1 MSSGNIVQVIGA
13 VVDVEFP
20 QDQLPKVYD
29 ALRIEDRDLTLEVQQ
44 QLGDGVV
51 RAIAMVDEPVFP
63 NLIGYIERGEIRPV
77 VAKTFPL
84 IEIVAAQ
91 QEFLRKAH
99 VGKFVLI
106 P

>member
-1 MSSGNIVQVIGA
+1 MRTFYLRDILMIGC
-13 VVDVEFP
+13 
-20 QDQLPKVYD
+20 
-29 ALRIEDRDLTLEVQQ
+29 T
-44 QLGDGVV
+44 GW
-51 RAIAMVDEPVFP
+51 DESVFP

-84 IEIVAAQ
+84 TDIVRAQ
-91 QEFLRKAH
+91 QEFLTRTH